1 MAVAKRGTGHCL
13 MLFSV
18 LLLLATSGCTARDTI
33 TIGGGGSKGPKKPAH
48 AQPPP
53 PPDQGSHPAIT
64 AQKQPQELASAVT
77 SQSRTSADAAVKGQL
92 SGDSSLQDQQHA
104 SLGADMLAQQQPEQQ
119 LQQGAD
125 TQVQTSIPSLSTLRS
140 CGKGLVPNG
149 LLCSQDLRL
158 WSCSCAKMA

>member
-13 MLFSV
+13 MLFYV
-18 LLLLATSGCTARDTI
+18 LLVLATSGCTARDTI

-77 SQSRTSADAAVKGQL
+77 SQSRTSADAAV
-92 SGDSSLQDQQHA
+92 SGDSTLQDQQHA
-104 SLGADMLAQQQPEQQ
+104 SSGADMLAQQQAEQQ

-140 CGKGLVPNG
+140 CGKGSVPNS

-158 WSCSCAKMA
+158 CSCSCAKMA